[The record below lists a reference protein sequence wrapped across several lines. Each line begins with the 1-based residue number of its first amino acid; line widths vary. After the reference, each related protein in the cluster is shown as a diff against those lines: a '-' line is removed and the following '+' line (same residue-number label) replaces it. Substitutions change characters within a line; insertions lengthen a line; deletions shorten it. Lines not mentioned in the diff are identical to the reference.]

1 MADPNLAD
9 PNMAGPMMTGAIAV
23 NLLWC
28 VPGDVGG
35 SEEYLVRQLLGL
47 AGLADSRFAPTLY
60 VLDGFSQAHPDLATA
75 FPSRVAPFSGASR
88 LRRIAGE
95 TTWLRSQTAKAA
107 LTHHGGGTAPVRAR
121 RPYLLTVHDL
131 QYRTYPQYFSGSKRR
146 YLDAVLPR
154 SVRGAA
160 VVAVPSEYVRGTVI
174 QAFDI
179 PSEQVMVVPHGIEP
193 TLLHD
198 ITPDDELRRK
208 YGLGDGPIVVYPAVT
223 HPHKNH
229 RFLLQ
234 LMAEHWRDP
243 DLRLVL
249 IGGAGAA
256 ESDVATCRDPRVMR
270 LGRVSGADRNGLL
283 AMALAM
289 VFPSR
294 YEGFGAPLIEA
305 MTLGAPVVCSDATC
319 IPGVVGGAGLV
330 LPLQVDAW
338 ADALDQVQAQHD
350 RMVADGRVRAQC
362 FTARISGQALAAA
375 YATALEQR

>member
-1 MADPNLAD
+1 
-9 PNMAGPMMTGAIAV
+9 
-23 NLLWC
+23 
-28 VPGDVGG
+28 
-35 SEEYLVRQLLGL
+35 
-47 AGLADSRFAPTLY
+47 
-60 VLDGFSQAHPDLATA
+60 
-75 FPSRVAPFSGASR
+75 
-88 LRRIAGE
+88 
-95 TTWLRSQTAKAA
+95 
-107 LTHHGGGTAPVRAR
+107 
-121 RPYLLTVHDL
+121 
-131 QYRTYPQYFSGSKRR
+131 
-146 YLDAVLPR
+146 VLPR